1 MVAKQLR
8 EIISEERA
16 KNKIMQLHR
25 WDILRRKKSEA
36 TTEAYG
42 IRRNSYKLQK
52 LVKLALVWNVLRD
65 INDRFRARIAWIERL
80 KHEHNAVSKIL
91 TGYRI
96 IM

>member
-65 INDRFRARIAWIERL
+65 INDRFRARIAWMERL
-80 KHEHNAVSKIL
+80 KHKLNAVSKIS